1 MTDDCK
7 SFKQPSN
14 ILQMPFE
21 NKDIELL
28 IGLPSYGWS
37 YKITVVCLS
46 VCLSVCLCLS
56 VSFCQ
61 FWIFLKNG
69 SLVFSDFLHDGR

>member
-1 MTDDCK
+1 MTDECK

-37 YKITVVCLS
+37 YKITVSQSVSQSVCLYLSVCLS
-46 VCLSVCLCLS
+46 VCLSVS
-56 VSFCQ
+56 SGFCSN
-61 FWIFLKNG
+61 L
-69 SLVFSDFLHDGR
+69 